1 MNCEFLIMN
10 CEFLIMNCEF
20 LIMNYEFLFI
30 QSTNYNHERH
40 QLYSIYFWYFA
51 SSIIMSCFTITN
63 ILQRN

>member
-1 MNCEFLIMN
+1 
-10 CEFLIMNCEF
+10 MNCEF

-40 QLYSIYFWYFA
+40 QLYSLYFWCFT
-51 SSIIMSCFTITN
+51 SFIIISCFVITN